1 MRDRLM
7 KLLCGVECD
16 GEETFGNCPQR
27 RDGQCGTVQKLEM
40 CQIGAIADHLLAN
53 GVIVPPCKVGDTV
66 WYLNRYHSISMRK
79 DAVYEAK
86 VVRVYVEK
94 ENTLCLSIQIKNEWG
109 TTEFPHITEIGK
121 NVFFTKEEAE
131 QAMKGDATND

>member
-1 MRDRLM
+1 MRDRFIEILREPIPVIGGL
-7 KLLCGVECD
+7 KIF
-16 GEETFGNCPQR
+16 GESRMPAVDAER
-27 RDGQCGTVQKLEM
+27 Y
-40 CQIGAIADHLLAN
+40 ADHLLAN

-66 WYLNRYHSISMRK
+66 WYLNRYHSISMLK

-121 NVFFTKEEAE
+121 TVFLTKEEAE
-131 QAMKGDATND
+131 RALN